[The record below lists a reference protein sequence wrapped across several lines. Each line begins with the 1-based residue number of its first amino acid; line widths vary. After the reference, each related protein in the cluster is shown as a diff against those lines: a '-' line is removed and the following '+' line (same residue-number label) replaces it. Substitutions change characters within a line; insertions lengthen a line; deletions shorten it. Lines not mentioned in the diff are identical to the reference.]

1 MADLTT
7 LTSWAQLFTDIH
19 ANQKVKDMNVKNQDD
34 TEATKD
40 QLATFIEDLGKSK
53 GKTVDDIAK
62 QFADTPI
69 NGIAKLFS
77 ISVLQAQELTSALTI
92 YNNYD
97 AITGWGA
104 KQQDFQDLSQQGEVS
119 TDELSQKSPTN
130 PGNLPSAGPLAYSYG
145 EDPP

>member
-1 MADLTT
+1 MTDMA

-19 ANQKVKDMNVKNQDD
+19 ANNNVKAMNVKNKD

-40 QLATFIEDLGKSK
+40 QLATFIEYLGK
-53 GKTVDDIAK
+53 GKTVDDVAK

-69 NGIAKLFS
+69 NGIAKLFG
-77 ISVLQAQELTSALTI
+77 ITDLQAQELTSALTI

-97 AITGWGA
+97 AVTKWGT
-104 KQQDFQDLSQQGEVS
+104 DHGLNDLSQQGEVS
-119 TDELSQKSPTN
+119 VEELEQKSPTN
-130 PGNLPSAGPLAYSYG
+130 SGQLPSAGPLAYSYG